1 LRNFGWGKAA
11 LARDLFLSLIDSIAT
26 VLVFML
32 FLYMI
37 HGVIEWVFRSSPL
50 RRTTVVY
57 KDPDVIIADQVTNRT
72 LSNRCVRLT
81 IPVGGAYGSD
91 VPLVMELLMACAN
104 DNPMISRV
112 DIILERKERMPVLN
126 LLSKLTQCVG

>member
-1 LRNFGWGKAA
+1 
-11 LARDLFLSLIDSIAT
+11 
-26 VLVFML
+26 M
-32 FLYMI
+32 
-37 HGVIEWVFRSSPL
+37 
-50 RRTTVVY
+50 VY

-81 IPVGGAYGSD
+81 IPVGVAYGSD